1 MKRFAVWMLSA
12 AFGGAALLSS
22 WSAMSQ
28 TYPSRPIRMVVTF
41 PPGGGADNIARFLAM
56 PLGRALGQNVIVDN
70 RAGANGQIGVDHVAK
85 AAPDGY
91 TIVLASGGA
100 TTISPH
106 LGKLPYDPLKDLV
119 SISMVAIN
127 DGILVVHPSFPANN
141 IKEFI
146 EVLKKSPGKYS
157 FGSSGAGGP
166 THLAGELFKQQAGID
181 MQHVPYKGDGP
192 AIADLIG
199 GQIPIMVTVLAT
211 AAPHLR
217 SGKVKPIA
225 ALGNTRFPQLPQIPT
240 IAESGFP
247 SLTAG
252 SWFALYAP
260 LGTPPAA
267 IAKINEAVRTALT
280 DPQLKEQF
288 ASQGSDP
295 VSSTTSE
302 LDKYLRAEYL
312 KWGKVIETAKITLN

>member
-1 MKRFAVWMLSA
+1 MKRFAFWMVSA
-12 AFGGAALLSS
+12 AFGGVALLLS

-41 PPGGGADNIARFLAM
+41 PPGGGADNIARFLAV
-56 PLGRALGQNVIVDN
+56 PLGKALGQNVIVDN

-85 AAPDGY
+85 AVPDGY

-106 LGKLPYDPLKDLV
+106 FGKLPYDPLKDLV

-146 EVLKKSPGKYS
+146 EVLKKSSGKYS

-240 IAESGFP
+240 LSESGFP
-247 SLTAG
+247 GLTAG

-260 LGTPPAA
+260 VGTPPAA

-302 LDKYLRAEYL
+302 LDKYLRAEYS